1 LIPVYSLIVLTEPL
15 SDDAWAQIGWGAH
28 ELLGST
34 RYTVVYLSRT
44 AEGRLLFG
52 GRGAPYRYG
61 SPIRDDYDQHAPTH
75 DVLRDLA
82 REWFPVLRDF
92 KFTHSWGGPVGMARD
107 WHPTISYDEQAG
119 VASARAYIGHGVS
132 TANLAGRTL
141 AELVTGEETERT
153 SLPLVNHR
161 SRNWEPE
168 PFRWMGVRFMQ
179 TALARVDR
187 LAEESGEP
195 PAGRSLEEWLARH

>member
-1 LIPVYSLIVLTEPL
+1 M
-15 SDDAWAQIGWGAH
+15 
-28 ELLGST
+28 
-34 RYTVVYLSRT
+34 
-44 AEGRLLFG
+44 
-52 GRGAPYRYG
+52 
-61 SPIRDDYDQHAPTH
+61 
-75 DVLRDLA
+75 
-82 REWFPVLRDF
+82 LRDF

-107 WHPTISYDEQAG
+107 WHPTISYDAASG

-141 AELVTGEETERT
+141 AELVTGQETERT
-153 SLPLVNHR
+153 SLPMVNHR

-187 LAEESGEP
+187 LAEESGKP